1 MGLLL
6 EIRKLIIKG
15 LTKESKEEGEWKKW
29 MEEEWMKFLNER
41 RNAKKRVR
49 KCFFLLTHTNT
60 NTTCPYQHNIYT
72 CAYTYKSNLIL
83 YMLVRFMFIRIL
95 FVSLLIDCIKK
106 VSPRFS
112 HLMYKWHTL
121 YPFCG
126 HLRKLKASLFHV
138 VVADQTRKVRE
149 KIEYIKTIATIIS

>member
-1 MGLLL
+1 M
-6 EIRKLIIKG
+6 
-15 LTKESKEEGEWKKW
+15 
-29 MEEEWMKFLNER
+29 
-41 RNAKKRVR
+41 
-49 KCFFLLTHTNT
+49 LTHTNT
-60 NTTCPYQHNIYT
+60 NTTSPYQHNIYT

-106 VSPRFS
+106 VSSRFS
-112 HLMYKWHTL
+112 HPMYKWHTL

-138 VVADQTRKVRE
+138 VVADQTRIVRE
-149 KIEYIKTIATIIS
+149 KNWIDKNHSNHYLLEMISKSNLFSTKNLIFWCNQYSINYPMKSQI